1 MGGVL
6 SDELRRELLKKSN
19 LTVLTA
25 HDYCRTFEVAVLQ
38 KIKFNTPTHAA
49 TERSLGIHPVR
60 KFKVQEKKTKQT
72 NKQTN
77 KKTLVPV
84 RFVVIGTNLPS
95 HFASLPLEKSAA
107 NAKKRDTLH
116 ICTKKPSDE
125 SSQVAAVKQEI
136 SLSHDVHTYLG
147 SVELN
152 SVSSTRKKS

>member
-6 SDELRRELLKKSN
+6 SDELLRELLKRSN
-19 LTVLTA
+19 LILLTA

-60 KFKVQEKKTKQT
+60 KFKGQEKKQT
-72 NKQTN
+72 NK

-116 ICTKKPSDE
+116 ICTKKTSDE

-152 SVSSTRKKS
+152 SVSSKRKKS